1 MPFFSYSDKRIKK
14 DSTVYRV
21 WEPDIGLPGPVP
33 GSCIPGLPTRLTHYV
48 SMRPYRQE
56 RENPGKSGW
65 FFFTGK
71 IKDMFNDK
79 SRKQA
84 IF

>member
-1 MPFFSYSDKRIKK
+1 MFIGEGDEWIGLFLPTLCLFFSYSDQRIKK

-33 GSCIPGLPTRLTHYV
+33 GSCILGLPTGLAHYV

-56 RENPGKSGW
+56 RENPGK
-65 FFFTGK
+65 
-71 IKDMFNDK
+71 
-79 SRKQA
+79 
-84 IF
+84 